1 MTIDSQSYAQLKQEI
16 AGRIVAD
23 RAILDQLRAEIRPL
37 RNETRRIQPR
47 STHSLSLVAAD
58 GGNNSL
64 RFDPFLIHLVRV
76 VDSKNHE
83 YVLEAI
89 TPSTDIARLSRQQF
103 HDDGSPRTQLG
114 EMMDYLGVRD
124 LQELSPMIRVIRGD
138 ASNRPVSLTWVK
150 TYRELVEWAILFSK
164 VRKYDS
170 PDNTLIIYDGL
181 LRSKSFEK
189 GLFKQLRHGIVEGIN
204 HQFQQHQRRIYLAGI
219 AKQSKVLDRYRL
231 AMALEGILA
240 TGYPAYVAV
249 PAELERKAHIRRDY
263 VNIDDEDDEIGHE
276 SDFVGG
282 AMYFVKFGDGA
293 RDPIWPVDIF
303 RPQREYVQQVLGAML
318 VDAINGFPVPLY
330 PHCLQKAHEN
340 AALVDFDFD
349 ILQNHIFDGIR
360 HVLADEAPV
369 LDTFRLQNT
378 NPAQLRYES

>member
-1 MTIDSQSYAQLKQEI
+1 MTIDTQSYAQLKHEI
-16 AGRIVAD
+16 AERIVAD
-23 RAILDQLRAEIRPL
+23 RAILDQLRTEIRPL

-47 STHSLSLVAAD
+47 TTYSLSLVAAD

-76 VDSKNHE
+76 VDSKNNE

-89 TPSTDIARLSRQQF
+89 TPSTNITRLSSQQF

-114 EMMDYLGVRD
+114 EMMAYLNVTD
-124 LQELSPMIRVIRGD
+124 LRELSPMIRSD
-138 ASNRPVSLTWVK
+138 SHSRPVSLTWVK

-164 VRKYDS
+164 ARKHDS

-181 LRSKSFEK
+181 LRSKAFSE
-189 GLFKQLRHGIVEGIN
+189 GLFKKFLLGIKEGID
-204 HQFQQHQRRIYLAGI
+204 QQRQQYNRQIYLAGV

-231 AMALEGILA
+231 AMALEGILT
-240 TGYPAYVAV
+240 TGYPAYIAV
-249 PAELERKAHIRRDY
+249 PATIERKAHIKTDY
-263 VNIDDEDDEIGHE
+263 IREDDSEDSE
-276 SDFVGG
+276 DEAFSDYVGG
-282 AMYFVKFGDGA
+282 AMFFVKFGSGV

-303 RPQREYVQQVLGAML
+303 RPQKGQAQQILGAML
-318 VDAINGFPVPLY
+318 TDAINGFPVPLY

-360 HVLADEAPV
+360 QVLAEEAAV

-378 NPAQLRYES
+378 NPAQLRYER

>member
-1 MTIDSQSYAQLKQEI
+1 VTIDTQSYAQLKHEI
-16 AGRIVAD
+16 AERIVAD
-23 RAILDQLRAEIRPL
+23 RAILDQLRDEIRPL

-47 STHSLSLVAAD
+47 STYSLSLVAAD

-76 VDSKNHE
+76 VDSKNNE

-89 TPSTDIARLSRQQF
+89 TPSTNITRLSRQQF
-103 HDDGSPRTQLG
+103 HEDSSPRTQLG
-114 EMMDYLGVRD
+114 EMMAYLEVTD
-124 LQELSPMIRVIRGD
+124 LRELSPMIRSD
-138 ASNRPVSLTWVK
+138 NHSRPVSLTWVK

-164 VRKYDS
+164 VRKHDS

-181 LRSKSFEK
+181 LRSKAFSE
-189 GLFKQLRHGIVEGIN
+189 GLFKKFLLGIKEGIN
-204 HQFQQHQRRIYLAGI
+204 WQYQQYNRKIYLAGV

-231 AMALEGILA
+231 AMALEGIL
-240 TGYPAYVAV
+240 TTSYPAYIAV
-249 PAELERKAHIRRDY
+249 PATIEQKAHIKTDY
-263 VNIDDEDDEIGHE
+263 IQEDNSEDEMF
-276 SDFVGG
+276 SDYVGG
-282 AMYFVKFGDGA
+282 AMFFVKFGSGA

-303 RPQREYVQQVLGAML
+303 RPQKGQAQQILGAML
-318 VDAINGFPVPLY
+318 TDAINGFPVPLY

-360 HVLADEAPV
+360 QVLAEEATV

-378 NPAQLRYES
+378 NPAQLRYER

>member
-1 MTIDSQSYAQLKQEI
+1 VTIDTHSYAQLKDEI
-16 AGRIVAD
+16 ARRIVAD
-23 RAILDQLRAEIRPL
+23 RAILDQLRDEIRPL
-37 RNETRRIQPR
+37 RGETRRIQPR

-76 VDSKNHE
+76 VDSKNYE

-89 TPSTDIARLSRQQF
+89 TPSTNITRLSKQQF
-103 HDDGSPRTQLG
+103 NDDGSPRTQLG
-114 EMMDYLGVRD
+114 EMMAYLDVTNLRD
-124 LQELSPMIRVIRGD
+124 LSPMIRSD
-138 ASNRPVSLTWVK
+138 NPSRPVSLTWVK

-164 VRKYDS
+164 VRKHDS

-181 LRSKSFEK
+181 LRSKAFSK
-189 GLFKQLRHGIVEGIN
+189 GLFQKFLHGIQEGIN
-204 HQFQQHQRRIYLAGI
+204 AQYQQYNRKIYLAGV

-231 AMALEGILA
+231 AMALESIL
-240 TGYPAYVAV
+240 TTSYPAYIAV
-249 PAELERKAHIRRDY
+249 PANLQRKAHTETDYIR
-263 VNIDDEDDEIGHE
+263 EDDREE
-276 SDFVGG
+276 SEDETFSDYVGG
-282 AMYFVKFGDGA
+282 AMFFVKFGGGV

-303 RPQREYVQQVLGAML
+303 RPQKGQAQQILGAML
-318 VDAINGFPVPLY
+318 TDAINGFPVPLY

-360 HVLADEAPV
+360 TALAEEATV

-378 NPAQLRYES
+378 NPAQLRYER

>member
-1 MTIDSQSYAQLKQEI
+1 MTIDTHSYAQLKSEI
-16 AGRIVAD
+16 AERIVAD
-23 RAILDQLRAEIRPL
+23 RAILDQLRDEIRPL
-37 RNETRRIQPR
+37 RSETRRIQPR
-47 STHSLSLVAAD
+47 TTHSLSLVAAD

-76 VDSKNHE
+76 VDSKNNE

-89 TPSTDIARLSRQQF
+89 TPSTNIARLSKQQF
-103 HDDGSPRTQLG
+103 HADGSPSTQLG
-114 EMMDYLGVRD
+114 EMMAYLDVTD
-124 LQELSPMIRVIRGD
+124 LRELSPMIRSD
-138 ASNRPVSLTWVK
+138 NQSRPVSLTWVK

-164 VRKYDS
+164 ARKHDS

-181 LRSKSFEK
+181 LRSKAFSS
-189 GLFKQLRHGIVEGIN
+189 GLFKKFLQGIEEGIE
-204 HQFQQHQRRIYLAGI
+204 QQHQQYNRQIYLAGV

-231 AMALEGILA
+231 AMALESILMTA
-240 TGYPAYVAV
+240 YPAYIAV
-249 PAELERKAHIRRDY
+249 PTSLERKAHTETDYIREVDSEDEAFSDY
-263 VNIDDEDDEIGHE
+263 
-276 SDFVGG
+276 VGG
-282 AMYFVKFGDGA
+282 AMFFVKFGGGV

-303 RPQREYVQQVLGAML
+303 RPQKGQAQQILGAML
-318 VDAINGFPVPLY
+318 TDAINGFPVPLY

-360 HVLADEAPV
+360 QVLAEEAAV

-378 NPAQLRYES
+378 NPAQLRYER

>member
-1 MTIDSQSYAQLKQEI
+1 VTIDTQSYAQLKHEI
-16 AGRIVAD
+16 AERIVAD
-23 RAILDQLRAEIRPL
+23 RAILDQLRDEIRPL
-37 RNETRRIQPR
+37 RSETRHIQPR
-47 STHSLSLVAAD
+47 TTYSLSLVAAD

-76 VDSKNHE
+76 VDSKNNE

-89 TPSTDIARLSRQQF
+89 TPSTNVTRLSRQQF

-114 EMMDYLGVRD
+114 EMMAYLDVTD
-124 LQELSPMIRVIRGD
+124 LRELSPMIRSD
-138 ASNRPVSLTWVK
+138 SPNRPASLTWVK

-164 VRKYDS
+164 ARKHDS

-181 LRSKSFEK
+181 LRSKAFSK
-189 GLFKQLRHGIVEGIN
+189 GLFQRFLHGIQEGID
-204 HQFQQHQRRIYLAGI
+204 QQRQQYNRQIYLAGV

-231 AMALEGILA
+231 AMALEGIL
-240 TGYPAYVAV
+240 TTSYPAYIAV
-249 PAELERKAHIRRDY
+249 PANIQRKAHTETDYIREVESEDSEDEVFSDY
-263 VNIDDEDDEIGHE
+263 
-276 SDFVGG
+276 VGG
-282 AMYFVKFGDGA
+282 AMFFVKFGSGV

-303 RPQREYVQQVLGAML
+303 RPQKGQAQQILGAML
-318 VDAINGFPVPLY
+318 TDAINGFPVPLY

-360 HVLADEAPV
+360 QVLAEEATV

-378 NPAQLRYES
+378 NPAQLRYER

>member
-1 MTIDSQSYAQLKQEI
+1 MTIDTQSYAQLKNEI
-16 AGRIVAD
+16 AERIVAD
-23 RAILDQLRAEIRPL
+23 RAILDQLRDEIRPL
-37 RNETRRIQPR
+37 RSEIRHIQPR

-76 VDSKNHE
+76 VDSKNYE

-89 TPSTDIARLSRQQF
+89 TPSTNITRLSRQQF
-103 HDDGSPRTQLG
+103 HDDGNPRTHLG
-114 EMMDYLGVRD
+114 EMMAYLGVTD
-124 LQELSPMIRVIRGD
+124 LRELSPMIRSD
-138 ASNRPVSLTWVK
+138 SLDRPLSLTWVK

-164 VRKYDS
+164 ARKHDS
-170 PDNTLIIYDGL
+170 PDNTLIVYDGL
-181 LRSKSFEK
+181 LRSKSFSP
-189 GLFKQLRHGIVEGIN
+189 GMFKKFLLGIKEGIN
-204 HQFQQHQRRIYLAGI
+204 LQYQQYNRKIFLAGI

-231 AMALEGILA
+231 AMALESILM
-240 TGYPAYVAV
+240 TSYPAYIAV
-249 PAELERKAHIRRDY
+249 PKSLERKAHIKTDY
-263 VNIDDEDDEIGHE
+263 IQGNEDDSEDSEEVG
-276 SDFVGG
+276 DYVGG
-282 AMYFVKFGDGA
+282 AMFFVKFGGGA

-303 RPQREYVQQVLGAML
+303 RPQKKQVQQILGAML
-318 VDAINGFPVPLY
+318 TDAINGFPVPLY

-360 HVLADEAPV
+360 RVLADEATV

-378 NPAQLRYES
+378 NPAQLRYER

>member
-1 MTIDSQSYAQLKQEI
+1 MTIDTHSYAQLKNEI
-16 AGRIVAD
+16 ADRIVAD
-23 RAILDQLRAEIRPL
+23 RAILDQLRAEIRSL
-37 RNETRRIQPR
+37 RGETRRIQPR

-76 VDSKNHE
+76 VDSKNYE

-89 TPSTDIARLSRQQF
+89 TPSTNITRLSKQQF
-103 HDDGSPRTQLG
+103 HEDGSPRTQLG
-114 EMMDYLGVRD
+114 EMMAYLDITD
-124 LQELSPMIRVIRGD
+124 LRNLSPMIRSD
-138 ASNRPVSLTWVK
+138 SQSRPVSLTWVK

-164 VRKYDS
+164 VRHHDS

-181 LRSKSFEK
+181 LRSKAFSE
-189 GLFKQLRHGIVEGIN
+189 GMFKKFLLGIEEGIN
-204 HQFQQHQRRIYLAGI
+204 YQYQQYNRKIYLAGV

-231 AMALEGILA
+231 AMALEGIL
-240 TGYPAYVAV
+240 TTNYPAYIAV
-249 PAELERKAHIRRDY
+249 PATIEQKAHIKTDY
-263 VNIDDEDDEIGHE
+263 IQEDDSEE
-276 SDFVGG
+276 SEDEAFSDYVGG
-282 AMYFVKFGDGA
+282 AMFFVKFGNGV

-303 RPQREYVQQVLGAML
+303 RPQKGQAQQILGAML
-318 VDAINGFPVPLY
+318 TDAINGFPVPLY

-360 HVLADEAPV
+360 TVLAEEAAV

-378 NPAQLRYES
+378 NPAQLRYER